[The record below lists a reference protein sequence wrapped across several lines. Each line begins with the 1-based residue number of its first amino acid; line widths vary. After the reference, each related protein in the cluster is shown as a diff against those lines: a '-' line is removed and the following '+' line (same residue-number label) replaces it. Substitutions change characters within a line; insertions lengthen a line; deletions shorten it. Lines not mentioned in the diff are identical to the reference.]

1 MSQVAC
7 HRIEEVHNPLI
18 MCRLTKENV
27 EFTKDFCGPLTLA
40 LSEVNKVEEN
50 HTNKSGAPLVVGYEN
65 LGPISFYDACKKFSR
80 PKPKTGKNVILDILK
95 KEDFCPS
102 YFSILHP
109 RSSKIHLQIRCPRK
123 EIRNCNQVFESK
135 VEVIDERLWSNSAR

>member
-80 PKPKTGKNVILDILK
+80 PKPKTGKKCRFGHSEERGFLSFLLFD
-95 KEDFCPS
+95 
-102 YFSILHP
+102 
-109 RSSKIHLQIRCPRK
+109 SS
-123 EIRNCNQVFESK
+123 S
-135 VEVIDERLWSNSAR
+135 